1 MAYSVETKTSNP
13 ANALRNALD
22 QADRQFGQLTPQTVE
37 AYLLLLDQIEQA
49 FTTLA
54 DDQID
59 LRSEE
64 GRWQSLLSRLDSK
77 PEGLV
82 KAAARAG
89 GLAKLRAKHPPAES
103 FWWQLD
109 QEVARR
115 RSRAIRRLLTTV
127 VAIVVIV
134 GGGYQLLN
142 IFFPPD
148 PVAVRMVETNAEL
161 EALIA
166 AQDWQ
171 TALDLVLARQ
181 QELPD
186 EPELIL
192 WEAVLAGQ
200 LGDSEQMNHALERV
214 RALLP
219 DQQPEILVQFGTYQL
234 QVGNVGG
241 ATQSGQAALAL
252 APNNPQVTFL
262 LGNIAEMTN
271 DISTAI
277 DMFNRTFDL
286 AEQDNPQLAVVAR
299 VRMGNLLQR
308 APAMEATS
316 VVTATETLSVTTPIT
331 ATP

>member
-1 MAYSVETKTSNP
+1 MAYSVETKATNP
-13 ANALRNALD
+13 ANALRDALD
-22 QADRQFGQLTPQTVE
+22 QAEREFGQLTPQTAE
-37 AYLLLLDQIEQA
+37 AYLLLLDQIEQS

-64 GRWQSLLSRLDSK
+64 GRWQSILSRLDSK
-77 PEGLV
+77 PDGLV
-82 KAAARAG
+82 KAAAQAG

-103 FWWQLD
+103 FWWHLD
-109 QEVARR
+109 QEVASR
-115 RSRAIRRLLTTV
+115 RSRMIRRLITTV
-127 VAIVVIV
+127 VAVVVIV

-161 EALIA
+161 ESLIA

-171 TALDLVLARQ
+171 GALDLVLARQ
-181 QELPD
+181 EELPD
-186 EPELIL
+186 EAELIL
-192 WEAVLAGQ
+192 WEAVLAEQ
-200 LGDSEQMNHALERV
+200 LGDRAHMNNALERV
-214 RALLP
+214 NTLLP

-234 QVGNVGG
+234 QVGNVAG

-252 APNNPQVTFL
+252 APENPQVTFL

-271 DISTAI
+271 DIPTAI

-286 AEQDNPQLAVVAR
+286 AEQDNPQLAVIAR

-308 APAMEATS
+308 APAMSETS
-316 VVTATETLSVTTPIT
+316 AVTATNSLSVTTPIT

>member
-1 MAYSVETKTSNP
+1 MAYSVETKATNP
-13 ANALRNALD
+13 ANALRDALD
-22 QADRQFGQLTPQTVE
+22 RAEREFGQLTGQTVE

-64 GRWQSLLSRLDSK
+64 GRWQSILSRLDSK

-89 GLAKLRAKHPPAES
+89 GLAKLRANHPPAES
-103 FWWQLD
+103 FWWHLD

-115 RSRAIRRLLTTV
+115 RSRAIRRMLTTIV
-127 VAIVVIV
+127 AFVAII

-161 EALIA
+161 EALIGV
-166 AQDWQ
+166 QDWQ
-171 TALDLVLARQ
+171 GALDLVLARQ

-186 EPELIL
+186 EAELIL
-192 WEAVLAGQ
+192 WEAVLAEQ
-200 LGDSEQMNHALERV
+200 LGDSAHMNHALERV

-234 QVGNVGG
+234 QVGNVAG

-252 APNNPQVTFL
+252 APENPQVTFL
-262 LGNIAEMTN
+262 LANIAEMNN
-271 DISTAI
+271 DVATAI

-286 AEQDNPQLAVVAR
+286 AEQDNPQLAVIAR

-308 APAMEATS
+308 APAMGETS
-316 VVTATETLSVTTPIT
+316 VVTATNPLSMTTPIT